1 MTEVWSCPPPPPP
14 PPPLL
19 DASLCFETTSH
30 FARGT
35 KSGGGLFLEI
45 DDGKEGA
52 ILIKISDNPGLKK

>member
-1 MTEVWSCPPPPPP
+1 MTEVWSCPPPP

-19 DASLCFETTSH
+19 DASLCFETSH

-52 ILIKISDNPGLKK
+52 ILKTSDNSSLKK

>member
-1 MTEVWSCPPPPPP
+1 MTEVWSCPPA

-19 DASLCFETTSH
+19 DASLCFETSH

-35 KSGGGLFLEI
+35 KSGGGGLFLEI

-52 ILIKISDNPGLKK
+52 ILKTSDNSSLKK

>member
-1 MTEVWSCPPPPPP
+1 MTEVWSCPPA

-19 DASLCFETTSH
+19 DASLCFETSH

-35 KSGGGLFLEI
+35 KSGGGGLFLEI

-52 ILIKISDNPGLKK
+52 ILKISDNSSLKK

>member
-1 MTEVWSCPPPPPP
+1 MTEVWSCPPPPPT
-14 PPPLL
+14 LL
-19 DASLCFETTSH
+19 DASLCFETSH

-52 ILIKISDNPGLKK
+52 ILKTSDNSSLKK

>member
-1 MTEVWSCPPPPPP
+1 MTEVWSCPPP

-19 DASLCFETTSH
+19 DASLCFETSH

-35 KSGGGLFLEI
+35 KSGGLFLEI

-52 ILIKISDNPGLKK
+52 ILISPIIQV

>member
-1 MTEVWSCPPPPPP
+1 MTEVWSCPPP

-19 DASLCFETTSH
+19 DASLCFETSH

-52 ILIKISDNPGLKK
+52 ILKISDNPSLKK

>member
-1 MTEVWSCPPPPPP
+1 MTEVWSCPPP

-19 DASLCFETTSH
+19 DASLCFETSH

-35 KSGGGLFLEI
+35 KSGGGGLFLEI

-52 ILIKISDNPGLKK
+52 ILKTSDNSSLKK

>member
-1 MTEVWSCPPPPPP
+1 MTEVWSCPPA

-19 DASLCFETTSH
+19 DASLCFETSH

-35 KSGGGLFLEI
+35 KSGGGGLFLEI

-52 ILIKISDNPGLKK
+52 ILKTSDNSSFKK

>member
-1 MTEVWSCPPPPPP
+1 MTEVWSCPPP

-19 DASLCFETTSH
+19 DASLCFETSH

-52 ILIKISDNPGLKK
+52 ILKISDNSSLKK

>member
-1 MTEVWSCPPPPPP
+1 MTEVWSCPPPA

-19 DASLCFETTSH
+19 DASLCFETSH

-52 ILIKISDNPGLKK
+52 ILKTSDNSSLKK

>member
-1 MTEVWSCPPPPPP
+1 MTEVWSCPRA

-19 DASLCFETTSH
+19 DASLCFETSH

-35 KSGGGLFLEI
+35 KSGGGGLFLEI

-52 ILIKISDNPGLKK
+52 ILKTSDNSSLKK